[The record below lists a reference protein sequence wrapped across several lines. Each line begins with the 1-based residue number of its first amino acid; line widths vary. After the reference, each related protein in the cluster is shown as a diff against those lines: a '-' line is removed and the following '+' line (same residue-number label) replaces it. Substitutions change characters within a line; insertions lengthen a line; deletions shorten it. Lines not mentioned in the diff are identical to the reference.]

1 MKKIVTEVENEGLV
15 KLLGSNVMLL
25 CVNYIYAGKL
35 IGVNDTCV
43 LLDDAK
49 LVYET
54 GEWSAKAWKDAQPL
68 PGQIYVQLHAIEA
81 FGLSGRA

>member
-1 MKKIVTEVENEGLV
+1 MKKLVTEVENEGLV

-35 IGVNDTCV
+35 IGVNETCV

-54 GEWSAKAWKDAQPL
+54 GEWSAKVWKDAQPL
-68 PGQIYVQLHAIEA
+68 PGQIYVQLGAIES
-81 FGLSGRA
+81 FGLSGRS